1 MTDKPDNRF
10 IRFIF
15 KRREKNERVFAL
27 CTYIFTLSYYRGP
40 SVTIEIAVIGVIF
53 GSILG
58 LLVGLGRVSRNP
70 LLSRI
75 SQILYLG
82 YTWHSSIIAI
92 ICHPLCHSIGISA
105 ALTMPPFV
113 SACIALSINAAAY
126 IAEIARGAIQSI
138 DKGQMEA
145 ARSLGLSSSQ
155 SMRRVI
161 IPQAFRRMLPPLGNE
176 FIALIKESSLVST
189 IALYDLLRTGQQI
202 ISSTYRYMEVF
213 FLVGLIYLL
222 LTTIMSYIIGKI
234 ENKVGAYE

>member
-1 MTDKPDNRF
+1 MSEF
-10 IRFIF
+10 LS
-15 KRREKNERVFAL
+15 FAV
-27 CTYIFTLSYYRGP
+27 TYLPYLLQGAL
-40 SVTIEIAVIGVIF
+40 VTVEIAVIGVIF

-58 LLVGLGRVSRNP
+58 ILVGLGRVSRHPLFSQISRFYIWVVRGTP
-70 LLSRI
+70 LLLQLFVI
-75 SQILYLG
+75 
-82 YTWHSSIIAI
+82 HFAI
-92 ICHPLCHSIGISA
+92 PSVIP

-126 IAEIARGAIQSI
+126 IAEIARGAIESI

-155 SMRRVI
+155 AMRRII

-202 ISSTYRYMEVF
+202 ISTTYRYMEIF
-213 FLVGLIYLL
+213 FLVGVIYLL
-222 LTTIMSYIIGKI
+222 LTTIMSYIVKKV
-234 ENKVGAYE
+234 EKKVGAYE

>member
-1 MTDKPDNRF
+1 M
-10 IRFIF
+10 
-15 KRREKNERVFAL
+15 NEFLPFAL
-27 CTYIFTLSYYRGP
+27 NYLPYLLQGAI
-40 SVTIEIAVIGVIF
+40 VTIEIAVIGVIF
-53 GSILG
+53 GSLLGILF
-58 LLVGLGRVSRNP
+58 GLGRVSRNP

-75 SQILYLG
+75 SQFYIWVIRGTPLLLQLFVI
-82 YTWHSSIIAI
+82 HFAI
-92 ICHPLCHSIGISA
+92 PSA
-105 ALTMPPFV
+105 FPALTLPPFV
-113 SACIALSINAAAY
+113 SACIALSLNAAAY

-202 ISSTYRYMEVF
+202 ISSTYRYTEVF

-222 LTTIMSYIIGKI
+222 LTTVMSYIVRKI

>member
-1 MTDKPDNRF
+1 M
-10 IRFIF
+10 
-15 KRREKNERVFAL
+15 
-27 CTYIFTLSYYRGP
+27 P

-53 GSILG
+53 GSLLG
-58 LLVGLGRVSRNP
+58 ILVGLGRVSRNP
-70 LLSRI
+70 LLSQI
-75 SQILYLG
+75 SRFYIWVIRGTPLLLQLFVI
-82 YTWHSSIIAI
+82 HFAI
-92 ICHPLCHSIGISA
+92 PSA
-105 ALTMPPFV
+105 FPALTLPPFV
-113 SACIALSINAAAY
+113 SACIALSLNAAAY

-155 SMRRVI
+155 SMRRII

-202 ISSTYRYMEVF
+202 ISSTYRYTEVF

-222 LTTIMSYIIGKI
+222 LTTIMSYIVRKI

>member
-1 MTDKPDNRF
+1 MRSTYLPYF
-10 IRFIF
+10 LQG
-15 KRREKNERVFAL
+15 AL
-27 CTYIFTLSYYRGP
+27 
-40 SVTIEIAVIGVIF
+40 VTVEIAVIGVIF
-53 GSILG
+53 GSLLGILF
-58 LLVGLGRVSRNP
+58 GLGRVSRNP
-70 LLSRI
+70 LFIRI
-75 SQILYLG
+75 SQFYIWVIRGTPLLLQLFVI
-82 YTWHSSIIAI
+82 HFAI
-92 ICHPLCHSIGISA
+92 PSA
-105 ALTMPPFV
+105 FPALTLPPFV

-202 ISSTYRYMEVF
+202 ISSTYRYTEVF

-222 LTTIMSYIIGKI
+222 LTTVMSYIVRKI

>member
-1 MTDKPDNRF
+1 MSEF
-10 IRFIF
+10 LS
-15 KRREKNERVFAL
+15 FAT
-27 CTYIFTLSYYRGP
+27 TYLPYLLQGAL
-40 SVTIEIAVIGVIF
+40 VTIEIAVIGIIF

-58 LLVGLGRVSRNP
+58 LLVGLGRISKNP
-70 LLSRI
+70 LLS
-75 SQILYLG
+75 QICRFYIWVIRGTPLLLQLFVI
-82 YTWHSSIIAI
+82 HFAI
-92 ICHPLCHSIGISA
+92 PSVFS
-105 ALTMPPFV
+105 ALTLPPFV

-145 ARSLGLSSSQ
+145 ARSLGLSASQ

-213 FLVGLIYLL
+213 ILVGLIYLL
-222 LTTIMSYIIGKI
+222 LTTIMSFIVGKI
-234 ENKVGAYE
+234 EKKVGAYE

>member
-1 MTDKPDNRF
+1 MSEFLSFTATYLPYLLQG
-10 IRFIF
+10 
-15 KRREKNERVFAL
+15 AL
-27 CTYIFTLSYYRGP
+27 I
-40 SVTIEIAVIGVIF
+40 TIEIAVIGVIF
-53 GSILG
+53 GSIIG
-58 LLVGLGRVSRNP
+58 ILVGLGRVSTIPFLSQISRFYVWVIRGTP
-70 LLSRI
+70 LLLQLFVIHFAIPSVF
-75 SQILYLG
+75 
-82 YTWHSSIIAI
+82 SS
-92 ICHPLCHSIGISA
+92 
-105 ALTMPPFV
+105 LTMPPFV
-113 SACIALSINAAAY
+113 SASIALSLNAAAY

-213 FLVGLIYLL
+213 LLIGLIYLL
-222 LTTIMSYIIGKI
+222 LTTIMSYIVGKI
-234 ENKVGAYE
+234 EKKVGAYE